1 MCLKYQLKYQIIKIY
16 QDILLKKSHLWIL
29 RWHSWAEVWNKDSA
43 EYFSGHFIN
52 VSMNPKARQLGSGWL
67 WQDNLQEK
75 VEQLQRI
82 VCTLEAVL
90 ETVVEGDLDNV
101 VDWSRACNDHVWLI
115 LRMWNDYTFAAC
127 PECDL
132 DLVVIK

>member
-1 MCLKYQLKYQIIKIY
+1 
-16 QDILLKKSHLWIL
+16 
-29 RWHSWAEVWNKDSA
+29 
-43 EYFSGHFIN
+43 
-52 VSMNPKARQLGSGWL
+52 MNPKAGQLGSGWL